1 VHGSRCHWQIG
12 PKTAEE
18 TSPNGR
24 PANKIR
30 NFFVIASKERVRG
43 RFLTTCG
50 CLLDLLFS
58 ESRNDSW
65 LPNDPPLHAQ
75 TDRYQEQR
83 LRIFPKRANIRP
95 RRRQVFPALCSGW
108 QRASYQ
114 ISSACEKKARPQR
127 KLRHRSSSTRKPDH
141 KSVVPAGS
149 PSGEAGS
156 DNLPAPLY
164 CPSGEKLLPCI
175 APGLRHPVT
184 VCPTISLL
192 RESRS

>member
-1 VHGSRCHWQIG
+1 MHGSRCHWQIG

-43 RFLTTCG
+43 RSLTTCR

-58 ESRNDSW
+58 GSRNDSW

-83 LRIFPKRANIRP
+83 LRIVPERANIRP
-95 RRRQVFPALCSGW
+95 AEGRYSLLSVQDGSAPLTKSAPPARKRPALSESSDIVPPPPGNLIT
-108 QRASYQ
+108 RVLSPPGHRPVRSDLI
-114 ISSACEKKARPQR
+114 ISQ
-127 KLRHRSSSTRKPDH
+127 L
-141 KSVVPAGS
+141 
-149 PSGEAGS
+149 PS
-156 DNLPAPLY
+156 
-164 CPSGEKLLPCI
+164 I
-175 APGLRHPVT
+175 APPVKS
-184 VCPTISLL
+184 CPLALPPACATL
-192 RESRS
+192 